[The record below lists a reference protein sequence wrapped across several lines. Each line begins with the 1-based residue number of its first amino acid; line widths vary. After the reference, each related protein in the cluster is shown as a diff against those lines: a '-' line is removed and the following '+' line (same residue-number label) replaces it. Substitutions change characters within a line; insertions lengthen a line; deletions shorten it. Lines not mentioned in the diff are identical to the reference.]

1 MGSPKSRRLFG
12 EKEEQRSTQGFAFT
26 KPPSAEPCSDA
37 RREGGKTVKSEFV
50 IIREADTLNRHR
62 TKTKVVRKGDPSH
75 TTHL

>member
-1 MGSPKSRRLFG
+1 MQKLFSPTRWRTLV
-12 EKEEQRSTQGFAFT
+12 
-26 KPPSAEPCSDA
+26 